1 MWTDRSAVAGFFE
14 DIPVLL
20 IILVG
25 VMSLVLSGVV
35 AAERAQH
42 IENQK
47 QLDLLASRLI
57 DSVAINVAP
66 DPAVEHASMVAFAS
80 LNATRCAANVLD
92 DELFGISVIQLYP
105 SMEWIQTRSPDP
117 QRQDTGYA
125 SRLFNARL
133 DDGSIGVLEVVA
145 FVWR

>member
-1 MWTDRSAVAGFFE
+1 VWTDRSAVAGFFE

>member
-1 MWTDRSAVAGFFE
+1 M
-14 DIPVLL
+14 
-20 IILVG
+20 
-25 VMSLVLSGVV
+25 VLSGVV

-92 DELFGISVIQLYP
+92 DESFGISVIQLYP

>member
-20 IILVG
+20 IVLVG

-35 AAERAQH
+35 AAERTQR
-42 IENQK
+42 IENQR

-57 DSVAINVAP
+57 DSIAINVAP
-66 DPAVEHASMVAFAS
+66 DPSIEHASLVAFAS
-80 LNATRCAANVLD
+80 LNFTRCAANVLA
-92 DELFGISVIQLYP
+92 DESYGISVIQLCP
-105 SMEWIQTRSPDP
+105 STEWIRTRAADP
-117 QRQDTGYA
+117 QGHDTGYA

-133 DDGSIGVLEVVA
+133 DDGSVGILEVVV

>member
-1 MWTDRSAVAGFFE
+1 VWTDRSAVAGFFE

-92 DELFGISVIQLYP
+92 DESFGISVIQLYP